1 MLRVKINMTTI
12 YDILGDLN
20 KNIDNDFVIVGTT
33 QNIIHLPL
41 GTPDRLIFNI
51 YGKSLTYLHDGMV
64 ILVLD
69 IKENTIRYA
78 YDFNVYWSRTHS
90 IDIEEDEL
98 FQLSLIEKNVIGV
111 TEIGIVKKA
120 LEYVNS
126 KLNGEL

>member
-20 KNIDNDFVIVGTT
+20 KNIDNDFVIVQDTRNLF
-33 QNIIHLPL
+33 QLPI
-41 GTPDRLIFNI
+41 GSPDRLIFNR
-51 YGKSLTYLHDGMV
+51 YAKTLTYLHDGMV

-78 YDFNVYWSRTHS
+78 YDFKDYWSRTHS

-98 FQLSLIEKNVIGV
+98 FQLSLIEENVIGI
-111 TEIGIVKKA
+111 TEIDIVKKA
-120 LEYVNS
+120 LDYTNI
-126 KLNGEL
+126 KINGEL

>member
-1 MLRVKINMTTI
+1 MTTTI
-12 YDILGDLN
+12 YNILGNLN
-20 KNIDNDFVIVGTT
+20 KNIDNDYVIVENTK
-33 QNIIHLPL
+33 NIIHLPL

-51 YGKSLTYLHDGMV
+51 YTNTLTYIHDGMV
-64 ILVLD
+64 IVVLD

-120 LEYVNS
+120 LEYAN
-126 KLNGEL
+126 KKINGEL